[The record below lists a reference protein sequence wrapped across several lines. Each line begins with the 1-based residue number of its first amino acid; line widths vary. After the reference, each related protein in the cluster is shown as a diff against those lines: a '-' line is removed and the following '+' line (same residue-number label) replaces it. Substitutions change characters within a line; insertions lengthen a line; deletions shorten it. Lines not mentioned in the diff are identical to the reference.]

1 LVELFGEFPDR
12 LRSNRWRPAVDVFET
27 TYALVAR
34 IELPGVA
41 GEDIHVNV
49 EGDLLKVSG
58 MRRPP
63 SGGDVGRLHQ
73 MEIAFGPFERKVKI
87 ASPFERQAVSA
98 RLEDGVLSVTL
109 PKKKAGAHTVKV
121 ETE

>member
-1 LVELFGEFPDR
+1 M
-12 LRSNRWRPAVDVFET
+12 PAVDIFET
-27 TYALVAR
+27 THAVVAR

-58 MRRPP
+58 IRKPP
-63 SGGDVGRLHQ
+63 TRGDIGRLHQ
-73 MEIAFGPFERKVKI
+73 MEIAFGPFERNVRI
-87 ASPFERQAVSA
+87 SIPFDRNGVSA
-98 RLEDGVLSVTL
+98 RLEDGFLSVTL
-109 PKKKAGAHTVKV
+109 PKSSGRSRKVRV